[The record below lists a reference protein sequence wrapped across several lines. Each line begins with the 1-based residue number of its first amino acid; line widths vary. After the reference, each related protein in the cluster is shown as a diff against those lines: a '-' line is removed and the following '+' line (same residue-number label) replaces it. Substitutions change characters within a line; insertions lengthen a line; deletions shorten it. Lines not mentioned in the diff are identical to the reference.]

1 MTYVSRGLLGVTPV
15 EAHALLNASPMPRHK
30 ETDTVF
36 KKWYDKWHGNPWAIL
51 ITLSLGFFMTL
62 LDLTIVNI
70 AIPDMGQDLDASLD
84 EILWVVN
91 AYTLALAVLMIT
103 AGRLG
108 DLRGKRNLFLAGVA
122 LFTLASLACG
132 LARNP
137 AQLIAFRAV
146 QGLGAALLMPQTLS
160 IIAEVFPAD
169 RRGAAMG
176 VWGVVA
182 GVSGALG
189 PIIGGALITHLDWR
203 WIFFVNLPLGVV
215 VLGLAAAVIPGS
227 RRTVRHR
234 FDTLGVLLA
243 SGTLFCLAF
252 GLTEGQRYDWN
263 AWIWSLFGAAAL
275 LFAAFLGHERGRQGD
290 DPLVPF
296 SLFKDRNF
304 TLINF
309 VGVTVSFGIVGM
321 FLPLTIYLQSV
332 LGFSALKS
340 GLVLLPLALGSF
352 VTAGPAGVL
361 ADKIGGKFIL
371 MTGLLAWTAALVW
384 IVGAADVGSSWTA
397 VAFPLFL
404 AGLGAGC
411 TFAPM
416 ATEVMRNVPAK
427 LSGAASGVNNALRQV
442 GSVLAGAVVG
452 AVLQAQLASSLTD
465 QARQR
470 AGQLPAA
477 YRDGFVGGFSQAG
490 TDVNARQAARLPEG
504 VPHDIADRM
513 RALGAQVF
521 GHGFVHAMG
530 PAVLV
535 SAAVLLTGALTC
547 LAVRRHRGPSA
558 NPHALPVYEPELEEA
573 TS

>member
-1 MTYVSRGLLGVTPV
+1 M
-15 EAHALLNASPMPRHK
+15 
-30 ETDTVF
+30 F
-36 KKWYDKWHGNPWAIL
+36 KKWHDTWHGNPWAIL

-132 LARNP
+132 LAQNP

-215 VLGLAAAVIPGS
+215 VLGLAAAIIPGS

-263 AWIWSLFGAAAL
+263 AWIWSLFGAAVL
-275 LFAAFLGHERGRQGD
+275 LFAAFLGHERGQQGD
-290 DPLVPF
+290 EPLVPF

-332 LGFSALKS
+332 LGYSALKS

-384 IVGAADVGSSWTA
+384 IVAAADVGSSWTA

-452 AVLQAQLASSLTD
+452 AVLQARLASSLTD

-504 VPHDIADRM
+504 LPHDIAERM

-558 NPHALPVYEPELEEA
+558 NPHALPVFEPELEEA

>member
-1 MTYVSRGLLGVTPV
+1 
-15 EAHALLNASPMPRHK
+15 MPRHK

-36 KKWYDKWHGNPWAIL
+36 KKWHDKWHGNPWAIL

-91 AYTLALAVLMIT
+91 AYTLALAVLLIT

-132 LARNP
+132 LARDP

-189 PIIGGALITHLDWR
+189 PIIGGELITHLDWR

-243 SGTLFCLAF
+243 SGALFCLAF

-275 LFAAFLGHERGRQGD
+275 LFAAFLRHERGQQGD

-309 VGVTVSFGIVGM
+309 VGVTVSFGVVGM

-384 IVGAADVGSSWTA
+384 IVAAADVGSSWTA

-416 ATEVMRNVPAK
+416 ATEVMRNVPAR

-452 AVLQAQLASSLTD
+452 AVLQARLASSLTD

-477 YRDGFVGGFSQAG
+477 YREGFVGGFSQAG
-490 TDVNARQAARLPEG
+490 TDVNARQAARLPKG

-513 RALGAQVF
+513 RALGGQVF

-535 SAAVLLTGALTC
+535 SAAVLLAGALAC
-547 LAVRRHRGPSA
+547 LAVRRHRGPST
-558 NPHALPVYEPELEEA
+558 NPHALPVHEPALEEV

>member
-1 MTYVSRGLLGVTPV
+1 M
-15 EAHALLNASPMPRHK
+15 
-30 ETDTVF
+30 F
-36 KKWYDKWHGNPWAIL
+36 KKWHDKWHGNPWAIL

-296 SLFKDRNF
+296 PLFKDRNF

-361 ADKIGGKFIL
+361 ADRIGGKFIL
-371 MTGLLAWTAALVW
+371 MAGLLAWTAALVW
-384 IVGAADVGSSWTA
+384 IVAAADVGSSWTA

-416 ATEVMRNVPAK
+416 ATEVMRHVPAK
-427 LSGAASGVNNALRQV
+427 LSGAASGVNNSLRQV

>member
-1 MTYVSRGLLGVTPV
+1 VPTV
-15 EAHALLNASPMPRHK
+15 RHK
-30 ETDTVF
+30 ETHIVF
-36 KKWYDKWHGNPWAIL
+36 KKWHGNPWAIL

-70 AIPDMGQDLDASLD
+70 AIPDMAEDLDASLD

-91 AYTLALAVLMIT
+91 AYTLALAVLLIT

-108 DLRGKRNLFLAGVA
+108 DLRGKRNLFMSGVA

-132 LARNP
+132 LAQDP

-176 VWGVVA
+176 VWGGVA
-182 GVSGALG
+182 GISGALG

-203 WIFFVNLPLGVV
+203 WIFYVNLPLGVI
-215 VLGLAAAVIPGS
+215 VLALAAAIIPGS

-234 FDTLGVLLA
+234 FDTVGVLLA
-243 SGTLFCLAF
+243 SSALFCLAF

-263 AWIWSLFGAAAL
+263 GWILALFGAAAV
-275 LFAAFLGHERGRQGD
+275 LFAGFLGHERGRQSD

-309 VGVTVSFGIVGM
+309 VGITVSFGVIGM

-332 LGFSALKS
+332 QGYSALKS

-352 VTAGPAGVL
+352 VMAGPAGIL

-371 MTGLLAWTAALVW
+371 MTGLLAWAAALMW
-384 IVGAADVGSSWTA
+384 IVAAADVGSSWTA

-416 ATEVMRNVPAK
+416 ATEVMRNVPAR

-465 QARQR
+465 QAKQR
-470 AGQLPAA
+470 SGRLPAA
-477 YRDGFVGGFSQAG
+477 YRDGFVDAFSKAES
-490 TDVNARQAARLPEG
+490 DVNARQSAGLPSG
-504 VPHDIADRM
+504 VPHDVADRM
-513 RALGAQVF
+513 RALGGQVF
-521 GHGFVHAMG
+521 GHGFVDAMG

-535 SAAVLLTGALTC
+535 SAAVLLTGALAC

>member
-1 MTYVSRGLLGVTPV
+1 M
-15 EAHALLNASPMPRHK
+15 
-30 ETDTVF
+30 F
-36 KKWYDKWHGNPWAIL
+36 KKWHDKWHGNPWAIL

-132 LARNP
+132 LAQNP

-176 VWGVVA
+176 IWGVVA

-275 LFAAFLGHERGRQGD
+275 LFAAFIGHERGQQGD

-309 VGVTVSFGIVGM
+309 VGVTVSFGVVGM

-361 ADKIGGKFIL
+361 ADKVGGKFIL

-427 LSGAASGVNNALRQV
+427 LAGAASGVNNALRQV

-477 YRDGFVGGFSQAG
+477 YRDGFVGGFSQTG
-490 TDVNARQAARLPEG
+490 TEVNARQAARLPEG

-535 SAAVLLTGALTC
+535 SAVVLLTGALTC

>member
-1 MTYVSRGLLGVTPV
+1 M
-15 EAHALLNASPMPRHK
+15 
-30 ETDTVF
+30 F
-36 KKWYDKWHGNPWAIL
+36 KKWHDTWHGNPWAIL

-70 AIPDMGQDLDASLD
+70 AIPDMGRDLDASLD

-243 SGTLFCLAF
+243 SGALFCLAF

-275 LFAAFLGHERGRQGD
+275 LFAAFLGHERGQQGD
-290 DPLVPF
+290 EPLVPF

-332 LGFSALKS
+332 LGYSALKS

-384 IVGAADVGSSWTA
+384 IVAAADVGSSWTA

-452 AVLQAQLASSLTD
+452 AVLQARLASSLTD

-490 TDVNARQAARLPEG
+490 TDVNPRQAARLPEG
-504 VPHDIADRM
+504 LPHDIAERM

-558 NPHALPVYEPELEEA
+558 NPHALPVFEPELEEA

>member
-1 MTYVSRGLLGVTPV
+1 M
-15 EAHALLNASPMPRHK
+15 
-30 ETDTVF
+30 F
-36 KKWYDKWHGNPWAIL
+36 KKWHDKWHGNPWAIL

-91 AYTLALAVLMIT
+91 AYTLALAVLLIT

-132 LARNP
+132 LARDP

-189 PIIGGALITHLDWR
+189 PIIGGELITHLDWR

-215 VLGLAAAVIPGS
+215 VLSLAVAIIPGS
-227 RRTVRHR
+227 RRTVGHR
-234 FDTLGVLLA
+234 LDTLGVLLA
-243 SGTLFCLAF
+243 SGALFGLAF

-275 LFAAFLGHERGRQGD
+275 LFAAFLRHERGQQGD

-309 VGVTVSFGIVGM
+309 VGVTVSFGVVGM

-384 IVGAADVGSSWTA
+384 IVAAADVGSSWTA

-416 ATEVMRNVPAK
+416 ATEVMRNVPAR

-452 AVLQAQLASSLTD
+452 AVLQARLASSLTD

-477 YRDGFVGGFSQAG
+477 YREGFVGGFSQAG
-490 TDVNARQAARLPEG
+490 TDVNARQAARLPKG

-513 RALGAQVF
+513 RALGGQVF

-535 SAAVLLTGALTC
+535 SATVLLTGALAC

-558 NPHALPVYEPELEEA
+558 NPHALPVHEPALEEV

>member
-1 MTYVSRGLLGVTPV
+1 
-15 EAHALLNASPMPRHK
+15 MPRHK

-36 KKWYDKWHGNPWAIL
+36 KKWHDKWHGNPWAIL

-132 LARNP
+132 LAQNP

-176 VWGVVA
+176 IWGVVA

-215 VLGLAAAVIPGS
+215 VLGLAAAIIPGS

-275 LFAAFLGHERGRQGD
+275 LFAAFLGHERGQQGD

-352 VTAGPAGVL
+352 VMAGPAGVL

-384 IVGAADVGSSWTA
+384 IVAAADVGSSWTA

-452 AVLQAQLASSLTD
+452 AVLQARLASSLTD
-465 QARQR
+465 QARER
-470 AGQLPAA
+470 AGHLPAA

-513 RALGAQVF
+513 RALGAEVF

-535 SAAVLLTGALTC
+535 SAAVLLTGALAC

-558 NPHALPVYEPELEEA
+558 NPHALPVHELELEEA

>member
-1 MTYVSRGLLGVTPV
+1 M
-15 EAHALLNASPMPRHK
+15 
-30 ETDTVF
+30 F
-36 KKWYDKWHGNPWAIL
+36 KKWHDTWHGNPWAIL

-243 SGTLFCLAF
+243 SGALFCLAF

-275 LFAAFLGHERGRQGD
+275 LFAAFLGHERGQQGD
-290 DPLVPF
+290 EPLVPF

-332 LGFSALKS
+332 LGYSALKS

-384 IVGAADVGSSWTA
+384 IVAAADVGSSWTA

-452 AVLQAQLASSLTD
+452 AVLQARLASSLTD

-477 YRDGFVGGFSQAG
+477 YRDGFVGGISQAG

-504 VPHDIADRM
+504 LPHDIAERM

-558 NPHALPVYEPELEEA
+558 NPHALPVFEPELEEA

>member
-1 MTYVSRGLLGVTPV
+1 
-15 EAHALLNASPMPRHK
+15 
-30 ETDTVF
+30 
-36 KKWYDKWHGNPWAIL
+36 
-51 ITLSLGFFMTL
+51 
-62 LDLTIVNI
+62 
-70 AIPDMGQDLDASLD
+70 
-84 EILWVVN
+84 
-91 AYTLALAVLMIT
+91 
-103 AGRLG
+103 
-108 DLRGKRNLFLAGVA
+108 
-122 LFTLASLACG
+122 
-132 LARNP
+132 
-137 AQLIAFRAV
+137 
-146 QGLGAALLMPQTLS
+146 MPQTLS

-189 PIIGGALITHLDWR
+189 PIIGGELITHLDWR

-215 VLGLAAAVIPGS
+215 VLGLAVAIIPGS
-227 RRTVRHR
+227 RRTVGHR
-234 FDTLGVLLA
+234 LDTLGVLLA
-243 SGTLFCLAF
+243 SGALFGLAF

-275 LFAAFLGHERGRQGD
+275 LFAAFLRHERGQQGD

-309 VGVTVSFGIVGM
+309 VGVTVSFGVVGM

-384 IVGAADVGSSWTA
+384 IVAAADVGSSWTA

-416 ATEVMRNVPAK
+416 ATEVMRNVPAR

-452 AVLQAQLASSLTD
+452 AVLQARLASSLTD

-477 YRDGFVGGFSQAG
+477 YREGFVGGFSQAG
-490 TDVNARQAARLPEG
+490 TDVNARQAARLPKG

-513 RALGAQVF
+513 RALGGQVF

-535 SAAVLLTGALTC
+535 SATVLLTGALAC

-558 NPHALPVYEPELEEA
+558 NPHALPVHEPALEEV

>member
-1 MTYVSRGLLGVTPV
+1 M
-15 EAHALLNASPMPRHK
+15 
-30 ETDTVF
+30 F
-36 KKWYDKWHGNPWAIL
+36 KKWHDTWHGNPWAIL

-132 LARNP
+132 LAQNP

-176 VWGVVA
+176 IWGVVA

-275 LFAAFLGHERGRQGD
+275 LFAAFLGHERGQQGD

-309 VGVTVSFGIVGM
+309 VGVTVSFGVVGM

-558 NPHALPVYEPELEEA
+558 NPHALPVHEPALEEA

>member
-1 MTYVSRGLLGVTPV
+1 
-15 EAHALLNASPMPRHK
+15 MPRHK

-36 KKWYDKWHGNPWAIL
+36 KKWHDKWHGNPWAIL

-91 AYTLALAVLMIT
+91 AYTLALAVLLIT

-132 LARNP
+132 LARDP

-189 PIIGGALITHLDWR
+189 PIIGGELITHLDWR

-215 VLGLAAAVIPGS
+215 VLGLAVAIIPGS
-227 RRTVRHR
+227 RRTVGHR
-234 FDTLGVLLA
+234 LDTLGVLLA
-243 SGTLFCLAF
+243 SGALFCLAF

-275 LFAAFLGHERGRQGD
+275 LFAAFLRHERGRQGD

-309 VGVTVSFGIVGM
+309 VGVTVSFGVVGM

-384 IVGAADVGSSWTA
+384 IVAAADVGSSWTA

-416 ATEVMRNVPAK
+416 ATEVMRNVPAR

-452 AVLQAQLASSLTD
+452 AVLQARLASSLTD

-477 YRDGFVGGFSQAG
+477 YREGFVGGFSQAG
-490 TDVNARQAARLPEG
+490 TDVNARQAARLPKG

-513 RALGAQVF
+513 RALGGQVF

-535 SAAVLLTGALTC
+535 SAAVLLAGALAC

-558 NPHALPVYEPELEEA
+558 NPHALPVHEPALEEV

>member
-1 MTYVSRGLLGVTPV
+1 M
-15 EAHALLNASPMPRHK
+15 
-30 ETDTVF
+30 F
-36 KKWYDKWHGNPWAIL
+36 KKWHGNPWAIL

-70 AIPDMGQDLDASLD
+70 AIPDMGEDLDASLD

-91 AYTLALAVLMIT
+91 AYTLALAVLLIT

-108 DLRGKRNLFLAGVA
+108 DLRGKRTLFMSGVA

-132 LARNP
+132 LAQDP

-169 RRGAAMG
+169 RRGVAMG
-176 VWGVVA
+176 VWGGVA
-182 GVSGALG
+182 GISGALG

-203 WIFFVNLPLGVV
+203 WIFYVNLPLGVL
-215 VLGLAAAVIPGS
+215 VLVLAAAIIPGGQ

-234 FDTLGVLLA
+234 FDTLGVVLA
-243 SGTLFCLAF
+243 STALFCLAYA
-252 GLTEGQRYDWN
+252 LIEGQRYDWN
-263 AWIWSLFGAAAL
+263 GWILALFGAAAL
-275 LFAAFLGHERGRQGD
+275 LFAGFLVHERGQQTD

-304 TLINF
+304 TLLNF
-309 VGVTVSFGIVGM
+309 VGITVSFGVLGM

-352 VTAGPAGVL
+352 VTAGPAG
-361 ADKIGGKFIL
+361 AFSDKVGGKFIL
-371 MTGLLAWTAALVW
+371 MTGLLAWAAALIW
-384 IVGAADVGSSWTA
+384 IVAAVDIGSSWTA

-416 ATEVMRNVPAK
+416 ATEVMRNVPAR

-452 AVLQAQLASSLTD
+452 AVLQAQLAGSLAD

-477 YRDGFVGGFSQAG
+477 YRDGFVDAFSHAG
-490 TDVNARQAARLPEG
+490 SDVNARQAGGAPAG
-504 VPHDIADRM
+504 VPHNVAARM
-513 RALGAQVF
+513 RELGGQVF
-521 GHGFVHAMG
+521 GHGFVDAMD

-535 SAAVLLTGALTC
+535 SAAVLLAGALAC
-547 LAVRRHRGPSA
+547 LAVRRHHGPSA

>member
-1 MTYVSRGLLGVTPV
+1 M
-15 EAHALLNASPMPRHK
+15 
-30 ETDTVF
+30 F
-36 KKWYDKWHGNPWAIL
+36 KKWHDKWHGNPWAIL

-132 LARNP
+132 LAQNP

-176 VWGVVA
+176 IWGVVA

-275 LFAAFLGHERGRQGD
+275 LFAAFLGHERGQQGD

-309 VGVTVSFGIVGM
+309 VGVTVSFGVVGM

-384 IVGAADVGSSWTA
+384 IVGAAEVGSSWTA

-427 LSGAASGVNNALRQV
+427 LAGAASGVNNALRQV

-477 YRDGFVGGFSQAG
+477 YRDGFVDGFSQAG

>member
-1 MTYVSRGLLGVTPV
+1 M
-15 EAHALLNASPMPRHK
+15 
-30 ETDTVF
+30 F
-36 KKWYDKWHGNPWAIL
+36 KKWHDKWHGNPWAIL

-91 AYTLALAVLMIT
+91 AYTLALAVLLIT

-132 LARNP
+132 LARDP

-189 PIIGGALITHLDWR
+189 PIIGGELITHLDWR

-215 VLGLAAAVIPGS
+215 VLGLAVAIIPGS
-227 RRTVRHR
+227 RRTVGHR
-234 FDTLGVLLA
+234 LDTLGVLLA
-243 SGTLFCLAF
+243 SGALFGLAF

-275 LFAAFLGHERGRQGD
+275 LFAAFLRHERGQQGD

-309 VGVTVSFGIVGM
+309 VGVTVSFGVVGM

-384 IVGAADVGSSWTA
+384 IVAAADVGSSWTA

-416 ATEVMRNVPAK
+416 ATEVMRNVPAR

-452 AVLQAQLASSLTD
+452 AVLQARLASSLTD

-477 YRDGFVGGFSQAG
+477 YREGFVGGFSQAG
-490 TDVNARQAARLPEG
+490 TDVNARQAARLPKG

-513 RALGAQVF
+513 RALGGQVF

-535 SAAVLLTGALTC
+535 SATVLLTGALAC

-558 NPHALPVYEPELEEA
+558 NPHALPVHEPALEEV

>member
-1 MTYVSRGLLGVTPV
+1 M
-15 EAHALLNASPMPRHK
+15 
-30 ETDTVF
+30 F
-36 KKWYDKWHGNPWAIL
+36 KKWHDKWHGNPWAIL

-91 AYTLALAVLMIT
+91 AYTLALAVLLIT

-132 LARNP
+132 LARDP
-137 AQLIAFRAV
+137 AQLIAFRVV

-189 PIIGGALITHLDWR
+189 PIIGGELITHLDWR

-215 VLGLAAAVIPGS
+215 VLGLAVAIIPGS
-227 RRTVRHR
+227 RRTVGHR
-234 FDTLGVLLA
+234 LDALGVLLA
-243 SGTLFCLAF
+243 SGALFCLAF

-275 LFAAFLGHERGRQGD
+275 LFAAFLGHERGQQGD

-309 VGVTVSFGIVGM
+309 VGVTVSFGVVGM

-384 IVGAADVGSSWTA
+384 IVAAADVGSSWTA

-416 ATEVMRNVPAK
+416 ATEVMRNVPAR

-452 AVLQAQLASSLTD
+452 AVLQARLASSLTD

-477 YRDGFVGGFSQAG
+477 YREGFVGGFSQAG
-490 TDVNARQAARLPEG
+490 TDVNARQVARLPKG

-513 RALGAQVF
+513 RALGGQVF

-535 SAAVLLTGALTC
+535 SAAVLLTGALAC

-558 NPHALPVYEPELEEA
+558 NPHALPVHEPALEEV

>member
-1 MTYVSRGLLGVTPV
+1 
-15 EAHALLNASPMPRHK
+15 MPRHK

-36 KKWYDKWHGNPWAIL
+36 KKWHDKWHGNPWAIL

-91 AYTLALAVLMIT
+91 AYTLALAVLLIT

-132 LARNP
+132 LARDP

-189 PIIGGALITHLDWR
+189 PIIGGELITHLDWR

-215 VLGLAAAVIPGS
+215 VLGLAVAIIPGS
-227 RRTVRHR
+227 RRTVGHR
-234 FDTLGVLLA
+234 LDTPGVLLA
-243 SGTLFCLAF
+243 SGALFCLAF

-275 LFAAFLGHERGRQGD
+275 LLAAFLRHERGQQGD

-309 VGVTVSFGIVGM
+309 VGVTVSFGVVGM

-384 IVGAADVGSSWTA
+384 IVAAADVGSSWTA

-416 ATEVMRNVPAK
+416 ATEVMRNVPAR

-452 AVLQAQLASSLTD
+452 AVLQARLASSLTD

-477 YRDGFVGGFSQAG
+477 YREGFVGGFSQAG
-490 TDVNARQAARLPEG
+490 TDVNARQAARLPKG

-513 RALGAQVF
+513 RALGGQVF

-535 SAAVLLTGALTC
+535 SATVLLTGALAC

-558 NPHALPVYEPELEEA
+558 NPHALPVHEPALEEV

>member
-1 MTYVSRGLLGVTPV
+1 M
-15 EAHALLNASPMPRHK
+15 
-30 ETDTVF
+30 F
-36 KKWYDKWHGNPWAIL
+36 KKWHDKWHGNPWAIL

-132 LARNP
+132 LAQNP

-275 LFAAFLGHERGRQGD
+275 LFAAFLGHERGQQGN

-296 SLFKDRNF
+296 SLFKNRNF

-309 VGVTVSFGIVGM
+309 VGVTVSFGVVGM

-513 RALGAQVF
+513 RTLGAQVF

-547 LAVRRHRGPSA
+547 LAVRRHLGPSA
-558 NPHALPVYEPELEEA
+558 NPHALPVYEPQLEEA

>member
-1 MTYVSRGLLGVTPV
+1 M
-15 EAHALLNASPMPRHK
+15 
-30 ETDTVF
+30 F
-36 KKWYDKWHGNPWAIL
+36 KKWHGNPWAIL
-51 ITLSLGFFMTL
+51 VTLSLGFFMTL

-70 AIPDMGQDLDASLD
+70 AIPEMGQDLDASLD

-91 AYTLALAVLMIT
+91 AYTLALAVLLIT

-108 DLRGKRNLFLAGVA
+108 DLRGKRNLFMAGVA
-122 LFTLASLACG
+122 VFTLASLACA
-132 LARNP
+132 LAQEP

-160 IIAEVFPAD
+160 IITEVFPAD

-176 VWGVVA
+176 VWGAVA
-182 GVSGALG
+182 GISGALG
-189 PIIGGALITHLDWR
+189 PIIGGALITRLDWR
-203 WIFFVNLPLGVV
+203 WIFLANLPLGVL
-215 VLGLAAAVIPGS
+215 VLALAAAVVPAS

-234 FDTLGVLLA
+234 FDTPGVLLA
-243 SGTLFCLAF
+243 SSALFCLAF

-263 AWIWSLFGAAAL
+263 GWIRSLFGAAAV
-275 LFAAFLGHERGRQGD
+275 LFAGFLLHERGRQTR

-304 TLINF
+304 ALVNL
-309 VGVTVSFGIVGM
+309 VGITVSFGVIGL

-332 LGFSALKS
+332 LGLSALKS

-361 ADKIGGKFIL
+361 ADRIGGRFIL
-371 MTGLLAWTAALVW
+371 MAGLLAWAAALLW
-384 IVGAADVGSSWTA
+384 IVAVADAGSGWTA
-397 VAFPLFL
+397 VAFPLLL

-411 TFAPM
+411 TFTPM
-416 ATEVMRNVPAK
+416 ATEVMRDVPVR

-470 AGQLPAA
+470 AWQLPAP
-477 YRDGFVGGFSQAG
+477 YRDGFVAAFYEAES
-490 TDVNARQAARLPEG
+490 DVGARQSAAAPSG
-504 VPHDIADRM
+504 VPHDVADRM
-513 RALGAQVF
+513 RALGGQVF
-521 GHGFVHAMG
+521 GHGFVDAMG
-530 PAVLV
+530 PALLV
-535 SAAVLLTGALTC
+535 CAGVLLTGALAC

-558 NPHALPVYEPELEEA
+558 DPHALPVYEPEPEEA

>member
-1 MTYVSRGLLGVTPV
+1 M
-15 EAHALLNASPMPRHK
+15 
-30 ETDTVF
+30 F
-36 KKWYDKWHGNPWAIL
+36 KKWHDKWHGNPWAIL

-275 LFAAFLGHERGRQGD
+275 LFAAFLGHERGQQGD

-309 VGVTVSFGIVGM
+309 VGVTVSFGVVGM

-332 LGFSALKS
+332 LGYSALKS

-384 IVGAADVGSSWTA
+384 IVAAADVGSSWTA

-452 AVLQAQLASSLTD
+452 AVLQARLASSLTD

-504 VPHDIADRM
+504 VPHDIAERL

>member
-1 MTYVSRGLLGVTPV
+1 M
-15 EAHALLNASPMPRHK
+15 
-30 ETDTVF
+30 F
-36 KKWYDKWHGNPWAIL
+36 KKWHDKWHGNPWAIL
-51 ITLSLGFFMTL
+51 LTLSLGFFMTL

-70 AIPDMGQDLDASLD
+70 AIPDMGQDLNASLD

-91 AYTLALAVLMIT
+91 AYTLALAVLLIT

-132 LARNP
+132 LAQNP
-137 AQLIAFRAV
+137 AQLIAFRVV

-182 GVSGALG
+182 GISGALG

-203 WIFFVNLPLGVV
+203 WIFFVNLPLGVL

-227 RRTVRHR
+227 RRTVGHR

-243 SGTLFCLAF
+243 SSALFCLAF

-275 LFAAFLGHERGRQGD
+275 LFAVFLGHERGRQGD

-309 VGVTVSFGIVGM
+309 VGVTVSFGVIGM

-352 VTAGPAGVL
+352 VMAGPAGVL
-361 ADKIGGKFIL
+361 ADRIGGKYIL
-371 MTGLLAWTAALVW
+371 MTGLLAWAAALVW
-384 IVGAADVGSSWTA
+384 IVAAVDVGSSWTA

-416 ATEVMRNVPAK
+416 ATEVMRNVPAR
-427 LSGAASGVNNALRQV
+427 LSGAASGVSNALRQV

-465 QARQR
+465 QAQQR
-470 AGQLPAA
+470 AGQLPAG
-477 YRDGFVGGFSQAG
+477 YREGFVGAFSRAE
-490 TDVNARQAARLPEG
+490 TDVNARQAARLPSD
-504 VPHDIADRM
+504 VPHDIAERM
-513 RALGAQVF
+513 RALGGQVF

-535 SAAVLLTGALTC
+535 PAAVLLTGALAC

-558 NPHALPVYEPELEEA
+558 NPHALPVYAPELEEA

>member
-1 MTYVSRGLLGVTPV
+1 M
-15 EAHALLNASPMPRHK
+15 
-30 ETDTVF
+30 F
-36 KKWYDKWHGNPWAIL
+36 KKWHDKWHGNPWAIL

-70 AIPDMGQDLDASLD
+70 AIPDMGEDLDASLD

-91 AYTLALAVLMIT
+91 AYTLALAVLLIT

-132 LARNP
+132 LARDP

-189 PIIGGALITHLDWR
+189 PIIGGELITHLDWR

-215 VLGLAAAVIPGS
+215 VLGLAVAIIPGS
-227 RRTVRHR
+227 RRTVGHR
-234 FDTLGVLLA
+234 LDTLGVLLA
-243 SGTLFCLAF
+243 SGALFGLAF

-275 LFAAFLGHERGRQGD
+275 LFAAFLRHERGQQGD

-309 VGVTVSFGIVGM
+309 VGVTVSFGVVGM

-384 IVGAADVGSSWTA
+384 IVAAADVGSSWTA

-416 ATEVMRNVPAK
+416 ATEVMRNVPAR

-452 AVLQAQLASSLTD
+452 AVLQARLASSLTD
-465 QARQR
+465 QAQQR

-477 YRDGFVGGFSQAG
+477 YREGFVGGFSQAG
-490 TDVNARQAARLPEG
+490 TDVNARQAARLPKG

-513 RALGAQVF
+513 RALGGQVF

-535 SAAVLLTGALTC
+535 SAAVLLTGALAC

-558 NPHALPVYEPELEEA
+558 NPHALPVHEPALEEV

>member
-1 MTYVSRGLLGVTPV
+1 M
-15 EAHALLNASPMPRHK
+15 
-30 ETDTVF
+30 F
-36 KKWYDKWHGNPWAIL
+36 KKWHDTWHGNPWAIL

-70 AIPDMGQDLDASLD
+70 AIPDMGRDLDASLD

-243 SGTLFCLAF
+243 SGALFCLAF

-275 LFAAFLGHERGRQGD
+275 LFAAFLGHERGQQGD
-290 DPLVPF
+290 EPLVPF

-332 LGFSALKS
+332 LGYSALKS

-384 IVGAADVGSSWTA
+384 IVAAADVGSSWTA

-452 AVLQAQLASSLTD
+452 AVLQARLASSLTD

-504 VPHDIADRM
+504 LPHDIAERM

-558 NPHALPVYEPELEEA
+558 NPHALPVFEPELEEA

>member
-1 MTYVSRGLLGVTPV
+1 M
-15 EAHALLNASPMPRHK
+15 
-30 ETDTVF
+30 F
-36 KKWYDKWHGNPWAIL
+36 KKWHDKWHGNPWAIL

-132 LARNP
+132 LAQNP

-252 GLTEGQRYDWN
+252 GLTEGQRYHWN

-275 LFAAFLGHERGRQGD
+275 LFAAFLGHERGQQGD

-304 TLINF
+304 TFINF
-309 VGVTVSFGIVGM
+309 VGVTVSFGVVGM

-452 AVLQAQLASSLTD
+452 AVLQAQLASSLTA
-465 QARQR
+465 QARHR
-470 AGQLPAA
+470 ARRLPAA
-477 YRDGFVGGFSQAG
+477 SRDGFVGGFSRAG
-490 TDVNARQAARLPEG
+490 TDVNARQAARPPEG

-513 RALGAQVF
+513 RVLGAQVF

-535 SAAVLLTGALTC
+535 SAVVLLTGAHTC
-547 LAVRRHRGPSA
+547 LAVRRHLGPSA
-558 NPHALPVYEPELEEA
+558 NPHALPVHEPQLEEA

>member
-1 MTYVSRGLLGVTPV
+1 M
-15 EAHALLNASPMPRHK
+15 
-30 ETDTVF
+30 F
-36 KKWYDKWHGNPWAIL
+36 KKWHGNPWAIL
-51 ITLSLGFFMTL
+51 VTLSLGFFMTL

-70 AIPDMGQDLDASLD
+70 AIPDMAQDLDASLD

-91 AYTLALAVLMIT
+91 AYTLALAVLLIT

-108 DLRGKRNLFLAGVA
+108 DLRGKRALFLGGVA

-132 LARNP
+132 LARDP

-146 QGLGAALLMPQTLS
+146 QGLGAALLMPQTLA
-160 IIAEVFPAD
+160 IVAEVFPAD

-176 VWGVVA
+176 VWGAVA

-203 WIFFVNLPLGVV
+203 WIFFVNLPLGAL
-215 VLGLAAAVIPGS
+215 VLVLAVAVIPAS
-227 RRTVRHR
+227 HRTVRHR
-234 FDTLGVLLA
+234 FDTPGVLLA
-243 SGTLFCLAF
+243 STALFCLAF

-263 AWIWSLFGAAAL
+263 GWILSLFGAAAL
-275 LFAAFLGHERGRQGD
+275 LFAAFLGHERGRQNA

-296 SLFKDRNF
+296 SLFGDRNF
-304 TLINF
+304 TLVNV
-309 VGVTVSFGIVGM
+309 VGVTVSFGVIGM

-361 ADKIGGKFIL
+361 ADKVGGRFVL
-371 MTGLLAWTAALVW
+371 MTGLLAWAGALVW
-384 IVGAADVGSSWTA
+384 IVAAVDVGSGWTA
-397 VAFPLFL
+397 VALPLLL
-404 AGLGAGC
+404 AGLGAGF

-416 ATEVMRNVPAK
+416 ATEVMRQVPAR
-427 LSGAASGVNNALRQV
+427 LSGAASGLNNALRQV

-452 AVLQAQLASSLTD
+452 AVLQARLASSLPE
-465 QARQR
+465 QARER
-470 AGQLPAA
+470 AGGLPAA
-477 YRDGFVGGFSQAG
+477 YRDGFVGAFSQG
-490 TDVNARQAARLPEG
+490 ESDLSGGQSARIPDG
-504 VPHDIADRM
+504 VPRDVADRM
-513 RALGAQVF
+513 RALGGQVF

-535 SAAVLLTGALTC
+535 AAAVLLTGALAC
-547 LAVRRHRGPSA
+547 LGLRRHHGPSA
-558 NPHALPVYEPELEEA
+558 NPHALPLHGPELEEA
-573 TS
+573 AS

>member
-1 MTYVSRGLLGVTPV
+1 M
-15 EAHALLNASPMPRHK
+15 
-30 ETDTVF
+30 F
-36 KKWYDKWHGNPWAIL
+36 KKWHDTWHGNPWAIL

-132 LARNP
+132 LAQNP

-215 VLGLAAAVIPGS
+215 VLGLAAAIIPGS

-275 LFAAFLGHERGRQGD
+275 LFAAFLGHERGQQGD
-290 DPLVPF
+290 EPLVPF

-309 VGVTVSFGIVGM
+309 VGVTVSFGVVGM

-332 LGFSALKS
+332 LGYSALKS

-384 IVGAADVGSSWTA
+384 IVAAVDVGSSWTA

-452 AVLQAQLASSLTD
+452 AVLQARLASSLTD

-504 VPHDIADRM
+504 LPRDIAERM

-558 NPHALPVYEPELEEA
+558 NPHALPVFEPELEEA

>member
-1 MTYVSRGLLGVTPV
+1 M
-15 EAHALLNASPMPRHK
+15 
-30 ETDTVF
+30 F
-36 KKWYDKWHGNPWAIL
+36 KKWHGNPWAIL

-70 AIPDMGQDLDASLD
+70 AIPDMGQDLNASLD

-91 AYTLALAVLMIT
+91 AYTLALAVLLIT

-108 DLRGKRNLFLAGVA
+108 DLRGKRALFLGGVA

-132 LARNP
+132 LAQDP

-160 IIAEVFPAD
+160 IIAEVFPPD

-176 VWGVVA
+176 VWGAVA
-182 GVSGALG
+182 GISGALG

-203 WIFFVNLPLGVV
+203 WIFYVNLPLGAL
-215 VLGLAAAVIPGS
+215 VLVLATAIIPSS

-234 FDTLGVLLA
+234 FDTFGVLLA
-243 SGTLFCLAF
+243 STSLFCLAF

-263 AWIWSLFGAAAL
+263 GWIWALFGAAAV
-275 LFAAFLGHERGRQGD
+275 LFAGFLGHERGRQGD

-296 SLFKDRNF
+296 SLFKDRDF
-304 TLINF
+304 TVINF
-309 VGVTVSFGIVGM
+309 VGVTVSFGVIGM

-352 VTAGPAGVL
+352 VMAGPAGVL
-361 ADKIGGKFIL
+361 ADKVGGKFIL
-371 MTGLLAWTAALVW
+371 MTGLLAWAAALVW
-384 IVGAADVGSSWTA
+384 IAVAVDVDSSWTA

-416 ATEVMRNVPAK
+416 ATEVMRNVPAR

-452 AVLQAQLASSLTD
+452 AVLQARLASSLAD
-465 QARQR
+465 QARGR
-470 AGQLPAA
+470 AGQLPGA
-477 YRDGFVGGFSQAG
+477 YRDGFVDAFTHAE
-490 TDVNARQAARLPEG
+490 TDVSARQSAPVPDG
-504 VPHDIADRM
+504 VPREVADRM
-513 RALGAQVF
+513 RELGGQVF

-535 SAAVLLTGALTC
+535 SAAVLLSGALAC
-547 LAVRRHRGPSA
+547 LAVRRHHGPSA

-573 TS
+573 AS